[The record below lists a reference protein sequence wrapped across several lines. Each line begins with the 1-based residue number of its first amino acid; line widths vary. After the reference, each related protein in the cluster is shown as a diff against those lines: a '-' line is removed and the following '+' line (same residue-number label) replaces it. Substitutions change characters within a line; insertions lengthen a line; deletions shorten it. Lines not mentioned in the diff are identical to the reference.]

1 MNLEERIRRCEQR
14 LFAQLGVS
22 VRERFVRLDRSGP
35 TVRVLG
41 SGSGPPVVLLHG
53 VTQSAAVWTPL
64 FPYLPGYRLLAVDLP
79 GHGLSSPMHFRR
91 GTVREQARWLLDRLL
106 AALSLE
112 RAPVIAHSLGAMFA
126 LWHAASDPGKISAL
140 VAVGDPAVALPGVR
154 VRMPLSLL
162 TLPGLGEV
170 LLRVPGPRLLYR
182 AQLVRGLGRDEA
194 GAMPD
199 ALLDALR
206 LAMRRPSNAHTVA
219 GLMHALNR
227 FRTPRPES
235 VLSDAEL
242 SALGVPALFIWGHSI
257 PTYRRARP
265 QRQLSGCPAAELR
278 DLPGGHAPWLIDP
291 GPTGELARGHLAA
304 HRLPR

>member
-1 MNLEERIRRCEQR
+1 MTRRRSRPDGQSMNLEERIRRCEQR

-79 GHGLSSPMHFRR
+79 GHGLSSPMHFRPRHRPRAGQVAARPAAGRPLARAGASNRPLAGGDVRPLAR
-91 GTVREQARWLLDRLL
+91 GERSREDL
-106 AALSLE
+106 
-112 RAPVIAHSLGAMFA
+112 RAG
-126 LWHAASDPGKISAL
+126 G
-140 VAVGDPAVALPGVR
+140 GGRPAVALPGVR

-235 VLSDAEL
+235 VLSDARLL
-242 SALGVPALFIWGHSI
+242 SALGVPRPCSSGATLI

-265 QRQLSGCPAAELR
+265 QRQLSN
-278 DLPGGHAPWLIDP
+278 
-291 GPTGELARGHLAA
+291 
-304 HRLPR
+304 